1 MALNFFRRK
10 KKQKNDFSDKKD
22 KIPESTTDSPESIDS
37 PEVTDPRESSPET
50 AAASSPEPG
59 ASPEIESSA
68 LSPGQT
74 PEQIPDLPPE
84 LDLDQTIPEQASG
97 PEEAGSRAD
106 SHRETPPPES
116 SPEDH
121 SNGPAPSSGGLY
133 QRLRQGL
140 SKTRQ
145 VLTTDIETL
154 LGSGQSLDEDAL
166 DDLEERLITSD
177 IGVQPATEIIEALR
191 AGRAKDA
198 GTLKSKLKEIILS
211 YLVIDEA
218 PPRTASGSPRVIM
231 VVGVNGV
238 GKTTTIGKLAATYRR
253 EGKSVLLVAADTF
266 RAAAIEQL
274 DIWGERTGATVIKHK
289 ANSDPAAVVFDGL
302 EAARARNIDIVIIDT
317 AGRLHT
323 KTNLMEELKKVK
335 RTITKK
341 IPDAPHEILLV
352 LDATTGQNALSQV
365 RTFSAETGV
374 TGIILTKLDG
384 TAKGGIAV
392 NLCYT
397 FQIPLQY
404 VGVGEQV
411 DDLQPF
417 EPEKFI
423 EALL

>member
-10 KKQKNDFSDKKD
+10 KDQKKGFSDKKD
-22 KIPESTTDSPESIDS
+22 KIPDSPESTDSPEMAEP
-37 PEVTDPRESSPET
+37 PE
-50 AAASSPEPG
+50 ASPEPG
-59 ASPEIESSA
+59 ASPEIDPSS
-68 LSPGQT
+68 LSPEQAPEQT
-74 PEQIPDLPPE
+74 PEQPPE
-84 LDLDQTIPEQASG
+84 LYSDQPTPERAYY
-97 PEEAGSRAD
+97 PEEADSRADSRAD
-106 SHRETPPPES
+106 SHGETPPPES
-116 SPEDH
+116 SQADR
-121 SNGPAPSSGGLY
+121 SNGAPPSSGGFY

-145 VLTTDIETL
+145 LLTTDIETL
-154 LGSGQSLDEDAL
+154 IGSGQALDEDTL

-177 IGVQPATEIIEALR
+177 IGVQPATEIIEALG
-191 AGRAKDA
+191 AGRVKDA
-198 GTLKSKLKEIILS
+198 ETLKSKLKEILLS
-211 YLVIDEA
+211 YLVIEET
-218 PPRTASGSPRVIM
+218 PRPSSGYPHVIM

-253 EGKSVLLVAADTF
+253 EGKSVMLVAADTF

-274 DIWGERTGATVIKHK
+274 DVWGDRTGATVIKHK

-302 EAARARNIDIVIIDT
+302 EAARARNIDMVIIDT

-341 IPDAPHEILLV
+341 MPDAPHEVLLV
-352 LDATTGQNALSQV
+352 LDATTGQNALSQA

-392 NLCYT
+392 NLCHT

-404 VGVGEQV
+404 VGVGEQI